1 MRRLLL
7 PAALLLTACAAPG
20 GAAPAAASDALPRRD
35 AVTRSLQFT
44 ETWEIRFGDELVG
57 YLVEV
62 LPAPEGLHDDRPF
75 KPGTALVEDLDFQLL
90 GFLSPRGTTYRFDD
104 SGEARPVGIGSRN
117 MSIAAFFGRNGA
129 PRLVAATTPGTR

>member
-20 GAAPAAASDALPRRD
+20 GGDAPAPEALPRRD
-35 AVTRSLQFT
+35 AITRSLQFT
-44 ETWEIRFGDELVG
+44 ETWEIRFGDELAG

-62 LPAPEGLHDDRPF
+62 LPVPEGLHDDRPF

-104 SGEARPVGIGSRN
+104 AGEAKAVGFGSRN

-129 PRLVAATTPGTR
+129 PRLVAATSPGTR

>member
-7 PAALLLTACAAPG
+7 PTALLLYACASPG
-20 GAAPAAASDALPRRD
+20 GDAAPEALPRR
-35 AVTRSLQFT
+35 AAITGSLQFT

-62 LPAPEGLHDDRPF
+62 QPAPEGLADERPF

-104 SGEARPVGIGSRN
+104 AGEAQAVGWGSRN
-117 MSIAAFFGRNGA
+117 MSIAAFFQRNGA
-129 PRLVAATTPGTR
+129 PRLVAVTAPGTR

>member
-20 GAAPAAASDALPRRD
+20 GDPAPAPEAALHRGAL
-35 AVTRSLQFT
+35 TGSLQFT

-62 LPAPEGLHDDRPF
+62 LPAPEGVADQRPF
-75 KPGTALVEDLDFQLL
+75 KPGTSLVEGLDFQLL
-90 GFLSPRGTTYRFDD
+90 GFISPRGTTYRFDESD
-104 SGEARPVGIGSRN
+104 QAKAVGWGSRN